1 MTTGELICEL
11 CQRYNYY
18 TNPTYGREI
27 TEIAEL
33 LREAACRLAKF
44 SESGLTP
51 EESVKLAKAKL
62 ENRLVEL
69 PHALGSTVYT
79 LEGVPCADCSVCGDP
94 TRCDGTRC
102 PVRPVMHKVEG
113 YEVARTADGVLR
125 LSAPGEWGF
134 EGLERF
140 FSADSVIY
148 DSPEAAETAADEY
161 NADYAG
167 EKGE

>member
-1 MTTGELICEL
+1 MTTKALIDKML
-11 CQRYNYY
+11 QYTARYSE
-18 TNPTYGREI
+18 PPYGLEI
-27 TEIAEL
+27 AGTAEL
-33 LREAACRLAKF
+33 LLAAASRLLDFGK
-44 SESGLTP
+44 SGLTP
-51 EESVKLAKAKL
+51 EEISELAKAKR
-62 ENRLVEL
+62 ENRLVE
-69 PHALGSTVYT
+69 PPYALGSTVYT

-140 FSADSVIY
+140 YGADGKIYVSA
-148 DSPEAAETAADEY
+148 EAAETAADEY
-161 NADYAG
+161 NAN
-167 EKGE
+167 